1 MIPTYV
7 IFSLRT
13 LLDNPVIISPDYA
26 TSKAEQ
32 EISVKKCSL
41 PEQKLKQVFDTLG
54 IKQRPFAKIKS
65 VVHKQKLRKPDS
77 LVCARFP
84 SG

>member
-26 TSKAEQ
+26 HLQGRGGNIRKEMFPLRTEVKA
-32 EISVKKCSL
+32 
-41 PEQKLKQVFDTLG
+41 
-54 IKQRPFAKIKS
+54 
-65 VVHKQKLRKPDS
+65 VV
-77 LVCARFP
+77 
-84 SG
+84 